1 MRVTGGRYRGRRL
14 QVPPRDIRPA
24 TDLMREAL
32 FNVLPARGAVLD
44 GCRFLDLFSG
54 SGSMAVEAASR
65 GAAVVDLVE
74 RDPRKRPYLQRNTS
88 FVEAEVA
95 IHIMPCERFLA
106 RARRAAER
114 GWDLVFVDPPY
125 AYRRKSDVL
134 AAVAACAGI
143 RAGALV
149 VVHTPAGEVLAPPPR
164 LVCVDRRRYGGAA
177 LALFSVA
184 EAGYSAIGN
193 P

>member
-14 QVPPRDIRPA
+14 QVPPRDIRPV
-24 TDLMREAL
+24 TDRMREAL
-32 FNVLPARGAVLD
+32 FNVLSARGVVLE

-74 RDPRKRPYLQRNTS
+74 RDARKRPCLERNTS

-95 IHIMPCERFLA
+95 IHLMPCERYLA
-106 RARRAAER
+106 RARRAADR
-114 GWDLVFVDPPY
+114 GWDLVFADPPY
-125 AYRRKSDVL
+125 AYRRKSSLL

-164 LVCVDRRRYGGAA
+164 LACVDRRRYGGAA
-177 LALFSVA
+177 LAVFSVA
-184 EAGYSAIGN
+184 DAGAFGDR
-193 P
+193 